1 MISNSVS
8 RIGLYASNKNNNKT
22 NNNMTV
28 DKAQQ
33 RGGSHCLPQAHAGT
47 LHIIL
52 WWWLLL
58 FMWSMEW

>member
-52 WWWLLL
+52 
-58 FMWSMEW
+58 